1 MQAYLKTYHADTLVD
16 AELVDLPEDYDG
28 NPYGDTVPFSVGSN
42 QELVVIDEE
51 PTYESH
57 EYHPTRV
64 DGLDRNL
71 RELNRADWN
80 NGYRC
85 ICKACCEAY
94 VSRLN
99 HIDLIKTKNK
109 GE

>member
-1 MQAYLKTYHADTLVD
+1 MSGKD
-16 AELVDLPEDYDG
+16 EEMNKED
-28 NPYGDTVPFSVGSN
+28 
-42 QELVVIDEE
+42 E

-71 RELNRADWN
+71 RKLNRADWN

-94 VSRLN
+94 ESSRN
-99 HIDLIKTKNK
+99 HRQWAKRK
-109 GE
+109 G

>member
-1 MQAYLKTYHADTLVD
+1 MNK
-16 AELVDLPEDYDG
+16 ED
-28 NPYGDTVPFSVGSN
+28 
-42 QELVVIDEE
+42 E

-71 RELNRADWN
+71 RKLNRADWN
-80 NGYRC
+80 DGFRC

-94 VSRLN
+94 ESSRN
-99 HIDLIKTKNK
+99 HRQRCGAHVQGLD
-109 GE
+109 EE